1 MKNIDNS
8 DSIDLV
14 VQKINSF
21 SSEKVEKEE
30 VMEVIFKISKIHRN
44 KKFGYFS
51 EEDIESQTLLICLQQ
66 LKFYEP
72 EKATGTSPLNS
83 VERWLNRVVKNRL
96 ANYYRDNYSS
106 VNEKH
111 RKTRVN
117 LNNCLDIDSVNI
129 NVDKIKQLEK
139 DPEYNLIYQEYKRF
153 IEENLDEEMRQIY
166 DACIEEENVSSYYKT
181 KLNQEISS
189 LNLLW
194 LENFNNG
201 KKTDESG

>member
-1 MKNIDNS
+1 M
-8 DSIDLV
+8 
-14 VQKINSF
+14 
-21 SSEKVEKEE
+21 
-30 VMEVIFKISKIHRN
+30 
-44 KKFGYFS
+44 
-51 EEDIESQTLLICLQQ
+51 
-66 LKFYEP
+66 
-72 EKATGTSPLNS
+72 
-83 VERWLNRVVKNRL
+83 
-96 ANYYRDNYSS
+96 
-106 VNEKH
+106 
-111 RKTRVN
+111 
-117 LNNCLDIDSVNI
+117 NI

-153 IEENLDEEMRQIY
+153 IEENLDDEMRQIY

>member
-1 MKNIDNS
+1 M
-8 DSIDLV
+8 
-14 VQKINSF
+14 
-21 SSEKVEKEE
+21 
-30 VMEVIFKISKIHRN
+30 
-44 KKFGYFS
+44 
-51 EEDIESQTLLICLQQ
+51 
-66 LKFYEP
+66 
-72 EKATGTSPLNS
+72 NS

-153 IEENLDEEMRQIY
+153 IEENLDDEMRQIY

>member
-1 MKNIDNS
+1 MWACVRRS
-8 DSIDLV
+8 ALGV
-14 VQKINSF
+14 
-21 SSEKVEKEE
+21 
-30 VMEVIFKISKIHRN
+30 
-44 KKFGYFS
+44 
-51 EEDIESQTLLICLQQ
+51 
-66 LKFYEP
+66 
-72 EKATGTSPLNS
+72 
-83 VERWLNRVVKNRL
+83 
-96 ANYYRDNYSS
+96 
-106 VNEKH
+106 
-111 RKTRVN
+111 
-117 LNNCLDIDSVNI
+117 
-129 NVDKIKQLEK
+129 KQLEK

>member
-1 MKNIDNS
+1 M
-8 DSIDLV
+8 
-14 VQKINSF
+14 
-21 SSEKVEKEE
+21 
-30 VMEVIFKISKIHRN
+30 
-44 KKFGYFS
+44 
-51 EEDIESQTLLICLQQ
+51 
-66 LKFYEP
+66 
-72 EKATGTSPLNS
+72 
-83 VERWLNRVVKNRL
+83 
-96 ANYYRDNYSS
+96 
-106 VNEKH
+106 
-111 RKTRVN
+111 
-117 LNNCLDIDSVNI
+117 NI